1 MRILFLTL
9 LLFFAISS
17 WAQKNI
23 FLNLTPLFGN
33 QTFAL
38 NQTFICNDGIAVQI
52 QDFNY
57 YLSDVK
63 IFHDNGQ
70 QTNLPTSI
78 WLVTPTQHSLYLGY
92 LAVEQIDSINF
103 TIGVPKRYNTQAG
116 ALAQD
121 ISTYPE
127 THPLSFQSPSMYW
140 GWSFGY
146 MHMITGGKADS
157 NNDGVPNAYF
167 ELHNLG
173 NNNQQSVSL
182 PTIQTTTGSQT
193 DLHYNCHI
201 DRWLNQ
207 MPLSSVGVLH
217 GETGL
222 NQSVMQNV
230 NTQDVFTLNP
240 TATIQENDNLFVSW
254 KQNAT
259 EISIQGLQNQSIK
272 NYQVFSNTGQKVL
285 DHQVNTPSASVPL
298 EQLQSG
304 LYLIRTEMN
313 NGQTQVIRFV
323 KP

>member
-9 LLFFAISS
+9 LLSTAISS

-33 QTFAL
+33 QNFAL
-38 NQTFICNDGIAVQI
+38 NQTFIGNDGIAVEI

-78 WLVTPTQHSLYLGY
+78 WLVTPTQNSLYLGY

-173 NNNQQSVSL
+173 NNNQQSVTL
-182 PTIQTTTGSQT
+182 PTIQTTTGSQI
-193 DLHYNCHI
+193 DLNYNCHI

-240 TATIQENDNLFVSW
+240 SATIQENDNLLVSW
-254 KQNAT
+254 KQNPT
-259 EISIQGLQNQSIK
+259 ELTIQGLQNQSIK

-298 EQLQSG
+298 EHLQSG
-304 LYLIRTEMN
+304 LYLVNMEMH
-313 NGQTQVIRFV
+313 NGKTQVIRFV
-323 KP
+323 KS

>member
-1 MRILFLTL
+1 
-9 LLFFAISS
+9 
-17 WAQKNI
+17 
-23 FLNLTPLFGN
+23 
-33 QTFAL
+33 
-38 NQTFICNDGIAVQI
+38 
-52 QDFNY
+52 
-57 YLSDVK
+57 
-63 IFHDNGQ
+63 
-70 QTNLPTSI
+70 
-78 WLVTPTQHSLYLGY
+78 
-92 LAVEQIDSINF
+92 
-103 TIGVPKRYNTQAG
+103 
-116 ALAQD
+116 
-121 ISTYPE
+121 
-127 THPLSFQSPSMYW
+127 
-140 GWSFGY
+140 
-146 MHMITGGKADS
+146 MITGGKADS

-173 NNNQQSVSL
+173 NNNQQSVTL

-230 NTQDVFTLNP
+230 NTQDVFTFSP
-240 TATIQENDNLFVSW
+240 AATIQENHNLFVSW
-254 KQNAT
+254 KQNAS
-259 EISIQGLQNQSIK
+259 EITIQGLHNLSIK

-313 NGQTQVIRFV
+313 NGKTQVIRFV

>member
-1 MRILFLTL
+1 MRILFLAL
-9 LLFFAISS
+9 LLSTAISS

-38 NQTFICNDGIAVQI
+38 NQTFIGNDGIAVEI

-173 NNNQQSVSL
+173 NNNQQSVTL

-193 DLHYNCHI
+193 DLFYNCHI

-230 NTQDVFTLNP
+230 NTQDVFTLSP
-240 TATIQENDNLFVSW
+240 AATIQENHNLFVSW

-259 EISIQGLQNQSIK
+259 EINIQGLQNQSIK

-285 DHQVNTPSASVPL
+285 DHLVNTPSASVPL

-313 NGQTQVIRFV
+313 NGKTQVIRFV

>member
-1 MRILFLTL
+1 MRILLLTFL
-9 LLFFAISS
+9 FINAISS
-17 WAQKNI
+17 WSQKNI
-23 FLNLTPLFGN
+23 FLNLTPLFSN

-38 NQTFICNDGIAVQI
+38 NQTFIGNDGIAVQI

-173 NNNQQSVSL
+173 NNNQKSVTL

-193 DLHYNCHI
+193 DLYYNCHI

-217 GETGL
+217 GESGL

-230 NTQDVFTLNP
+230 NSQEVFTLDAAANL
-240 TATIQENDNLFVSW
+240 ATHNSALISW
-254 KQNAT
+254 KQSAT
-259 EISIQGLQNQSIK
+259 EITIQGLQNQIIE
-272 NYQVFSNTGQKVL
+272 NYQVFSNTGQKILALEAQLAVTTIPL
-285 DHQVNTPSASVPL
+285 DRLS
-298 EQLQSG
+298 SG
-304 LYLIRTEMN
+304 LYLVHVTTTK
-313 NGQTQVIRFV
+313 GQQQSFRIV

>member
-9 LLFFAISS
+9 LLSTAISS

-38 NQTFICNDGIAVQI
+38 NQTFIGNDGIAVQI

-157 NNDGVPNAYF
+157 NNDGVPNANF

-173 NNNQQSVSL
+173 NNNQQSVTL
-182 PTIQTTTGSQT
+182 PTIHTTTGSQT
-193 DLHYNCHI
+193 DLFYNCHI

-230 NTQDVFTLNP
+230 NTQDVFTLSP
-240 TATIQENDNLFVSW
+240 AATIQENHNLFVSW
-254 KQNAT
+254 KQNT
-259 EISIQGLQNQSIK
+259 SEVTIQGLHNLSIK

-304 LYLIRTEMN
+304 LYLIRTELN
-313 NGQTQVIRFV
+313 NGKTQVIRFV

>member
-1 MRILFLTL
+1 MKIYLFSFMVLTSI
-9 LLFFAISS
+9 FARS
-17 WAQKNI
+17 QKNV

-33 QTFAL
+33 QNFAL
-38 NQTFICNDGIAVQI
+38 NQTFIGNDGIAVEI

-57 YLSDVK
+57 YLSDIK

-78 WLVTPTQHSLYLGY
+78 WLVTPTQNSLYLGY

-173 NNNQQSVSL
+173 NNNQQSVTL

-193 DLHYNCHI
+193 DLNYNCHI

-240 TATIQENDNLFVSW
+240 SATIQENDNLLVSW
-254 KQNAT
+254 KQNPT
-259 EISIQGLQNQSIK
+259 ELTIQGLQNQSIK

-304 LYLIRTEMN
+304 LYLINMEMH
-313 NGQTQVIRFV
+313 NGKSQVIRFV

>member
-1 MRILFLTL
+1 
-9 LLFFAISS
+9 
-17 WAQKNI
+17 
-23 FLNLTPLFGN
+23 
-33 QTFAL
+33 
-38 NQTFICNDGIAVQI
+38 
-52 QDFNY
+52 
-57 YLSDVK
+57 
-63 IFHDNGQ
+63 
-70 QTNLPTSI
+70 
-78 WLVTPTQHSLYLGY
+78 VTPTQNSLYLGY

-173 NNNQQSVSL
+173 NNNQQSVTL
-182 PTIQTTTGSQT
+182 PAIQTTTGSQT
-193 DLHYNCHI
+193 DLFYNCHI

-240 TATIQENDNLFVSW
+240 AASIQENHNLFVSW

-259 EISIQGLQNQSIK
+259 EITIHSIHNQHIEIC
-272 NYQVFSNTGQKVL
+272 QVFSNTGQKVL
-285 DHQVNTPSASVPL
+285 EFQVNTPIASIPL

-304 LYLIRTEMN
+304 LYLINIEMKS
-313 NGQTQVIRFV
+313 GKTQVIRFV

>member
-9 LLFFAISS
+9 LLSTAISS

-38 NQTFICNDGIAVQI
+38 NQTFIGNDGIAVQI

-173 NNNQQSVSL
+173 NNNQQSVTL

-193 DLHYNCHI
+193 DLFYNCHI

-240 TATIQENDNLFVSW
+240 SATILENHNLFVSW
-254 KQNAT
+254 KQNAS
-259 EISIQGLQNQSIK
+259 EITIQGLQNQSIK

-313 NGQTQVIRFV
+313 NGKTQVIRFV

>member
-1 MRILFLTL
+1 MRILLLTFL
-9 LLFFAISS
+9 FINAISS
-17 WAQKNI
+17 WSQKNI
-23 FLNLTPLFGN
+23 FLNLTPLFSN

-38 NQTFICNDGIAVQI
+38 NQTFIGNDGIAVQI

-173 NNNQQSVSL
+173 NNNQQSVTL
-182 PTIQTTTGSQT
+182 PAIQTTTGSQT
-193 DLHYNCHI
+193 DLFYNCHI
-201 DRWLNQ
+201 DLWLNQ

-240 TATIQENDNLFVSW
+240 AASIQENHNLFVTW

-259 EISIQGLQNQSIK
+259 EITIHSIHNQHIE
-272 NYQVFSNTGQKVL
+272 NCQVFSNTGQKVL
-285 DHQVNTPSASVPL
+285 EFQVNTPIASIPL

-304 LYLIRTEMN
+304 LYLINIEMKS
-313 NGQTQVIRFV
+313 GKTQVIRFV

>member
-9 LLFFAISS
+9 LFSTAISS

-33 QTFAL
+33 QNFAL
-38 NQTFICNDGIAVQI
+38 NQTFIGNDGIAVEI

-78 WLVTPTQHSLYLGY
+78 WLVTPAQHSLYLGY

-173 NNNQQSVSL
+173 NNNQQSVTL

-193 DLHYNCHI
+193 DLFYNCHI

-240 TATIQENDNLFVSW
+240 SATIQENDNLLVSW
-254 KQNAT
+254 KQNPTALT
-259 EISIQGLQNQSIK
+259 IQGLQNQSIK

-313 NGQTQVIRFV
+313 NGKTQVIRFV

>member
-1 MRILFLTL
+1 
-9 LLFFAISS
+9 
-17 WAQKNI
+17 
-23 FLNLTPLFGN
+23 LNLTPLFGN
-33 QTFAL
+33 QNFAL
-38 NQTFICNDGIAVQI
+38 NQTFIGNDGIAVEI

-173 NNNQQSVSL
+173 NNNQQSVTL
-182 PTIQTTTGSQT
+182 PTIQTTAGSQT

-240 TATIQENDNLFVSW
+240 TASIQENDNLFVSW
-254 KQNAT
+254 KQNAS
-259 EISIQGLQNQSIK
+259 EITIQGLQNQSIK

-285 DHQVNTPSASVPL
+285 DHQVNTPTASVPL

-304 LYLIRTEMN
+304 LYLVNMEMH
-313 NGQTQVIRFV
+313 NGKSQVIRFV

>member
-9 LLFFAISS
+9 LLFTAISS

-33 QTFAL
+33 QTFEL
-38 NQTFICNDGIAVQI
+38 NQTFICNDGIAVEI

-78 WLVTPTQHSLYLGY
+78 WLVTPTQHSLYIGY

-121 ISTYPE
+121 IATYPE

-173 NNNQQSVSL
+173 NNNQQSVTL
-182 PTIQTTTGSQT
+182 PTIQTTTVSQT
-193 DLHYNCHI
+193 DLYYNCHI

-207 MPLSSVGVLH
+207 MPLSSVGVQH

-230 NTQDVFTLNP
+230 NNQDVFTLSQA
-240 TATIQENDNLFVSW
+240 ATIQENHNLFVSW
-254 KQNAT
+254 KQTAS
-259 EISIQGLQNQSIK
+259 EITIQGLQNQSIK
-272 NYQVFSNTGQKVL
+272 NYQVFSNTGQKILEMEV
-285 DHQVNTPSASVPL
+285 QNAAASVPL

-304 LYLIRTEMN
+304 LYLINMELH
-313 NGQTQVIRFV
+313 NGKTQVIRFV

>member
-1 MRILFLTL
+1 MRILFLAL
-9 LLFFAISS
+9 LLSTAISS

-38 NQTFICNDGIAVQI
+38 NQTFIGNDGIAVEI

-173 NNNQQSVSL
+173 NNNQQSVTL

-193 DLHYNCHI
+193 DLFYTCHI

-240 TATIQENDNLFVSW
+240 AATIQENHNLFVSW

-259 EISIQGLQNQSIK
+259 EITIQGLQNQSIK

-313 NGQTQVIRFV
+313 NGKTQVIRFV

>member
-9 LLFFAISS
+9 LLSTAISS

-38 NQTFICNDGIAVQI
+38 NQTFIGNDGIAVQI

-173 NNNQQSVSL
+173 NNNQQSVTL
-182 PTIQTTTGSQT
+182 ATIQTTTGSQT
-193 DLHYNCHI
+193 DLFYNCHI

-230 NTQDVFTLNP
+230 NTQDVFTLSP
-240 TATIQENDNLFVSW
+240 AATILENHNLFVSW
-254 KQNAT
+254 KQNAS
-259 EISIQGLQNQSIK
+259 EITIQGLQNQSIK

-285 DHQVNTPSASVPL
+285 DYQVNTPSASVPL

-313 NGQTQVIRFV
+313 NGKTQVIRFV

>member
-1 MRILFLTL
+1 
-9 LLFFAISS
+9 
-17 WAQKNI
+17 
-23 FLNLTPLFGN
+23 LNLTPLFGN

-38 NQTFICNDGIAVQI
+38 NQTFIGNDGIAVQI

-78 WLVTPTQHSLYLGY
+78 WLVTPAQHSLYLGY

-103 TIGVPKRYNTQAG
+103 TIGVPKRYNTQTG

-173 NNNQQSVSL
+173 NNNQQSVTL
-182 PTIQTTTGSQT
+182 PAIQTTTGSQT

-230 NTQDVFTLNP
+230 NTQDVFTLSP
-240 TATIQENDNLFVSW
+240 AATIQENHNLFVSW
-254 KQNAT
+254 KQNAS
-259 EISIQGLQNQSIK
+259 EITIQGLQNQSIK

-304 LYLIRTEMN
+304 LYLINTEMN
-313 NGQTQVIRFV
+313 NGKTQVIRFV

>member
-9 LLFFAISS
+9 LLSTAISS

-38 NQTFICNDGIAVQI
+38 NQTFIGNDGIAVQI

-173 NNNQQSVSL
+173 NNNQQSVTL

-193 DLHYNCHI
+193 DLFYNCHI

-230 NTQDVFTLNP
+230 NTQDVFTLSP
-240 TATIQENDNLFVSW
+240 AATILENHNLLVSW

-259 EISIQGLQNQSIK
+259 EITIQGLQNQSIK

-285 DHQVNTPSASVPL
+285 DYQVNTPSASVPL

-313 NGQTQVIRFV
+313 NGKTQVIRFV